1 MLYGVFTFT
10 TSQLALD
17 PHRHSERMLP
27 QVVRVKCE
35 KCNAVSYWGQSRH
48 FHASVLSE
56 IRVKTK
62 HTVSDLLGLPFRL
75 SMNVPVSSI
84 KLVGFLTDMKEP
96 IVVVVTDVAAD
107 TDLFC

>member
-48 FHASVLSE
+48 FHVSVLNE

-62 HTVSDLLGLPFRL
+62 HAVSDLLGLPFRL
-75 SMNVPVSSI
+75 TMNVPVSSI
-84 KLVGFLTDMKEP
+84 KLVGFLIDMKEP
-96 IVVVVTDVAAD
+96 TVVVKSQ
-107 TDLFC
+107 LSSL